1 MKLRQILEQL
11 TLELNIPEPK
21 DAYKFDKIASKDLGY
36 GTYYKYAY
44 TNINGDPM
52 EVTIVSTKQPRDPG
66 NTFYVAFGPDQT
78 AQGTKSDFI
87 PDPGDEDPDYEE
99 KYSIKTG
106 AQDTL
111 KVLATVV
118 QAVKNT
124 ATKIGGMDKVY
135 QMAWQPSDKKRKNV
149 YDYYVQTLFPDF
161 KKNSTEES
169 QFQSYINKN
178 FKPKNKISEIG
189 NASKAPYGPIDTIT
203 DTEQDREYRFST
215 STDES
220 GIRYQ
225 VDVVTFYRG
234 PMDPVIA
241 RVNFGTI
248 TDDGDINY
256 DTQTEENDIYRIMA
270 TIVSIVKKDI
280 RSNHA
285 DIIEF
290 SPTKRTVKQNS
301 KRARAGIKVD
311 TDPMDNVRTKL
322 YLRYIKGQFKDG
334 EFKDAQVTQTLDGDI
349 QVDLRK

>member
-11 TLELNIPEPK
+11 TLELNTPKPE

-66 NTFYVAFGPDQT
+66 ITFYVAFGPDET

-149 YDYYVQTLFPDF
+149 YDYYVQTLFSDF

-189 NASKAPYGPIDTIT
+189 DASKEPYRPIDTIT
-203 DTEQDREYRFST
+203 NTEQDREYRFST
-215 STDES
+215 DS
-220 GIRYQ
+220 GIIYQ
-225 VDVVTFYRG
+225 VDVITFYRG
-234 PMDPVIA
+234 PNKPIVA
-241 RVNFGTI
+241 RVAFGI
-248 TDDGDINY
+248 SDEYGDIDY
-256 DTQTEENDIYRIMA
+256 DTQTNKNDIYRIMS
-270 TIVSIVKKDI
+270 TIVSIVKKDLE
-280 RSNHA
+280 SNPA

-290 SPTKRTVKQNS
+290 HPNKREDKDIDN
-301 KRARAGIKVD
+301 
-311 TDPMDNVRTKL
+311 DPLDNVRTKL
-322 YLRYIKGQFKDG
+322 YLRYIKDQFKDA
-334 EFKDAQVTQTLDGDI
+334 EVTQTLDGDI

>member
-1 MKLRQILEQL
+1 MNTIQL
-11 TLELNIPEPK
+11 
-21 DAYKFDKIASKDLGY
+21 AKI
-36 GTYYKYAY
+36 
-44 TNINGDPM
+44 
-52 EVTIVSTKQPRDPG
+52 KQ
-66 NTFYVAFGPDQT
+66 YL
-78 AQGTKSDFI
+78 
-87 PDPGDEDPDYEE
+87 
-99 KYSIKTG
+99 
-106 AQDTL
+106 L
-111 KVLATVV
+111 K
-118 QAVKNT
+118 
-124 ATKIGGMDKVY
+124 
-135 QMAWQPSDKKRKNV
+135 
-149 YDYYVQTLFPDF
+149 
-161 KKNSTEES
+161 
-169 QFQSYINKN
+169 
-178 FKPKNKISEIG
+178 EIG
-189 NASKAPYGPIDTIT
+189 DASKAPYGPIDTIS
-203 DTEQDREYRFST
+203 DTEDEREYGFST

-301 KRARAGIKVD
+301 KRARAGIQVD

-334 EFKDAQVTQTLDGDI
+334 EFKDAQVKQTPHGDI